1 MKRLA
6 MVVAAAL
13 AGFIAAIVH
22 FTHAETA
29 QTCLGDYPH
38 DSSYS
43 AQFSGSLTMNDTNH
57 TLVVRHNGQPLTDQQ
72 VCLDTWM
79 VGMSGMAMTTTGTK
93 QSAGQYQVPFQF
105 AMGGPWQGDVVI
117 TKKNGAQVSVPMTF
131 NVGAGST
138 GMPVMTP

>member
-6 MVVAAAL
+6 IVVAAAL

-29 QTCLGDYPH
+29 QTCLGEYPH
-38 DSSYS
+38 DPSYS
-43 AQFSGSLTMNDTNH
+43 AQFAESLDMSSTNH
-57 TLVVRHNGQPLTDQQ
+57 TLIVQHNGQPLTDQQ

-93 QSAGQYQVPFQF
+93 QSPGHYQVPFQF
-105 AMGGPWQGDVVI
+105 AMGGPWQGNVVI
-117 TKKNGAQVSVPMTF
+117 TKQGGTQVSVPMTF
-131 NVGAGST
+131 NVGAGGTSLP
-138 GMPVMTP
+138 MMTP